1 MTTIINQGV
10 EFNNQYNQAR
20 LKSQSKKD
28 PLATRL
34 EKNTQFSFVW
44 WWFLKT
50 HISKGEDG
58 TSKHQRD
65 PEVASAELCSSETPE
80 RKPQLATRHIQV
92 RCQRWWFWC
101 HGVILLLTEWSTR
114 RPAVIRGPARRLR
127 WSWAKPTWSSCREPT
142 RAQITQTR
150 TTLLK
155 SSFPRP
161 TNLR

>member
-1 MTTIINQGV
+1 MNQGV

-34 EKNTQFSFVW
+34 EKNTQFCFVW

-50 HISKGEDG
+50 SKGEDG

-65 PEVASAELCSSETPE
+65 PEVAAAELCSSETPE

-101 HGVILLLTEWSTR
+101 RCNSFIDRVKYQKASGHQG
-114 RPAVIRGPARRLR
+114 
-127 WSWAKPTWSSCREPT
+127 SSSKT
-142 RAQITQTR
+142 SMK
-150 TTLLK
+150 LSK
-155 SSFPRP
+155 
-161 TNLR
+161 TNLKQLQRANQGSNHPDKNYTLEKFLSQTNKSEVE